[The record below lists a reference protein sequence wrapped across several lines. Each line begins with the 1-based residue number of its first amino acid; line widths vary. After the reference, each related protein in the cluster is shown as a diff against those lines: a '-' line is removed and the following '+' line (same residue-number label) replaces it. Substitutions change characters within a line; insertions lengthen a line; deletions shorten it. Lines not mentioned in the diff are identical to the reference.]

1 MLLMQDKARYQREIA
16 TIDPAFTTRKG
27 KSVRSRLIRTDDG
40 DKLIEFFLR
49 LSPESR
55 RRRWHLPIDEFD
67 PETLKERVKPLIAVD
82 NLTNGGAVLGTV
94 QEEGEEHVI
103 GVARLMRTS
112 PDPDWPE
119 AEAAIV
125 VRDDFH
131 GEGVATELLYRMVLL
146 AKQMNVKTIL
156 AIIEA
161 DNAAAINVFRELNL
175 PTQTR
180 TSHGDTVLHIAV
192 PGRQEHSV

>member
-1 MLLMQDKARYQREIA
+1 MLLMQDPTRYQREID
-16 TIDPAFTTRKG
+16 TIDSSFVTRKG
-27 KSVRSRLIRTDDG
+27 NVIHGRLIHPDDG
-40 DKLIEFFLR
+40 ERLIEFFLR

-55 RRRWHLPIDEFD
+55 RRRWHLPLDELD
-67 PETLKERVKPLIAVD
+67 PATLQQQVKPLVGVD

-94 QEEGEEHVI
+94 QEDGEERVI

-125 VRDDFH
+125 VRDDYH
-131 GEGVATELLYRMVLL
+131 GQGVATELLYRMVLL
-146 AKQMNVKTIL
+146 AKRMNVKTIL

-161 DNAAAINVFRELNL
+161 DNAPAIQVFRELNL
-175 PTQTR
+175 PTQAR
-180 TSHGDTVLHIAV
+180 TSHGDTTMHISV